1 MRDSYCIENDF
12 AAQKE
17 LAEKDSAN
25 IDKQWKDMLEFNALR
40 LRAERSEAKLAL
52 WQKDMNEVLR
62 QRDDLHA
69 RVARLEEALK
79 RGIELHE
86 NCDADT
92 CMCGESMLHPLS
104 DHKPT
109 AMLQYYGDQW
119 AEEARRALEE
129 K

>member
-1 MRDSYCIENDF
+1 MKKIWLLRYNDGTADVWDEDHGPPSWPYIDAF
-12 AAQKE
+12 DVEDALKE
-17 LAEKDSAN
+17 SNSDYS
-25 IDKQWKDMLEFNALR
+25 ALR
-40 LRAERSEAKLAL
+40 
-52 WQKDMNEVLR
+52 
-62 QRDDLHA
+62 A

-92 CMCGESMLHPLS
+92 CMCGESMLHPLA

>member
-1 MRDSYCIENDF
+1 MSVKRLSPRIVEDADPPF
-12 AAQKE
+12 APVAVMKYDDDG
-17 LAEKDSAN
+17 LYVPVSNYA
-25 IDKQWKDMLEFNALR
+25 AL
-40 LRAERSEAKLAL
+40 L
-52 WQKDMNEVLR
+52 
-62 QRDDLHA
+62 A

-79 RGIELHE
+79 RGVELHE

-92 CMCGESMLHPLS
+92 CMCGESMWHALS

-119 AEEARRALEE
+119 AGEARRALEE

>member
-1 MRDSYCIENDF
+1 MGVPEKYYIENDF

-17 LAEKDSAN
+17 LAE
-25 IDKQWKDMLEFNALR
+25 I
-40 LRAERSEAKLAL
+40 ERHNSLMIWEENK
-52 WQKDMNEVLR
+52 VLR
-62 QRDDLHA
+62 A
-69 RVARLEEALK
+69 RVARLADALK
-79 RGIELHE
+79 RGVELHE

-92 CMCGESMLHPLS
+92 CMCGESMRHSLS

-119 AEEARRALEE
+119 AEEARRGLEE

>member
-1 MRDSYCIENDF
+1 MEREDMDSMVAASEWKGYWESLINENT
-12 AAQKE
+12 
-17 LAEKDSAN
+17 
-25 IDKQWKDMLEFNALR
+25 ALR
-40 LRAERSEAKLAL
+40 
-52 WQKDMNEVLR
+52 
-62 QRDDLHA
+62 A

-79 RGIELHE
+79 RGVELHE
-86 NCDADT
+86 NCSADT
-92 CMCGESMLHPLS
+92 CMCGESMWHPLS

>member
-1 MRDSYCIENDF
+1 MPEIELCYNDGFDPF
-12 AAQKE
+12 ARETLKIV
-17 LAEKDSAN
+17 DYGVS
-25 IDKQWKDMLEFNALR
+25 DDVYVVT
-40 LRAERSEAKLAL
+40 SEVVKA
-52 WQKDMNEVLR
+52 
-62 QRDDLHA
+62 LHA

-79 RGIELHE
+79 RGVELHE

-92 CMCGESMLHPLS
+92 CMCGKSMWHPLA

>member
-1 MRDSYCIENDF
+1 MESSGYEEHILSEYEHENR
-12 AAQKE
+12 Q
-17 LAEKDSAN
+17 
-25 IDKQWKDMLEFNALR
+25 LR
-40 LRAERSEAKLAL
+40 
-52 WQKDMNEVLR
+52 
-62 QRDDLHA
+62 A

-86 NCDADT
+86 TCDADT

-119 AEEARRALEE
+119 AEDASRALEE

>member
-1 MRDSYCIENDF
+1 MDAIDRLREAARNEATCIELSRQN
-12 AAQKE
+12 KE
-17 LAEKDSAN
+17 L
-25 IDKQWKDMLEFNALR
+25 L
-40 LRAERSEAKLAL
+40 
-52 WQKDMNEVLR
+52 
-62 QRDDLHA
+62 A

-79 RGIELHE
+79 RGVELHE

-92 CMCGESMLHPLS
+92 CMCGEPMHHPLS
-104 DHKPT
+104 GHMPV

>member
-1 MRDSYCIENDF
+1 MKMEDMDNIVAASEWKGYWESLINENT
-12 AAQKE
+12 
-17 LAEKDSAN
+17 
-25 IDKQWKDMLEFNALR
+25 ALR
-40 LRAERSEAKLAL
+40 
-52 WQKDMNEVLR
+52 
-62 QRDDLHA
+62 A
-69 RVARLEEALK
+69 RVVRLEEALK
-79 RGIELHE
+79 RGVELHE

-92 CMCGESMLHPLS
+92 CMWGESMWHPLA

>member
-1 MRDSYCIENDF
+1 MTTNKYEFDSVRWLRNVAEVQSHRVGAGPAMLRENML
-12 AAQKE
+12 KC
-17 LAEKDSAN
+17 AEEIA
-25 IDKQWKDMLEFNALR
+25 ALR
-40 LRAERSEAKLAL
+40 
-52 WQKDMNEVLR
+52 
-62 QRDDLHA
+62 A

-79 RGIELHE
+79 RGVELHE

-92 CMCGESMLHPLS
+92 CMCGESMWHALS

-109 AMLQYYGDQW
+109 ATLQYYGDQW